1 MRMQNVRFIKP
12 NSLFHPKESSTL
24 ISTIID
30 YLFEIHPMLD
40 KVYVCCKV
48 FTFGFIFKQ
57 FLLSQ
62 LNSIKLM
69 KKLILQ

>member
-1 MRMQNVRFIKP
+1 MLI
-12 NSLFHPKESSTL
+12 TL

-48 FTFGFIFKQ
+48 FTFGFIFKE

>member
-40 KVYVCCKV
+40 KVYVCVKFSLLV
-48 FTFGFIFKQ
+48 S
-57 FLLSQ
+57 FLNNFYFHS
-62 LNSIKLM
+62 
-69 KKLILQ
+69 